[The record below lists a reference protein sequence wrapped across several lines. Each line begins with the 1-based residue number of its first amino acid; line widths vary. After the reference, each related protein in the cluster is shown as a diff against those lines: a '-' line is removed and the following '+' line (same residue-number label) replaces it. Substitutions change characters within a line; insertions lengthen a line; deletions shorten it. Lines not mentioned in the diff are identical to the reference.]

1 MTGKAPRPLW
11 LGFGLGMFAAAMLA
25 AAPAAKAQFFWSPW
39 FQEQPKAR
47 PKARVP
53 KPKPPGDDLPPIVP
67 KESSAPPPPDD
78 RPYDTKLLRL
88 TEILGA
94 VHYLRELC
102 GAQEGQLWRN
112 QMREILKNEGSTAV
126 RRAKLVNS
134 FNDGYRGYRRT
145 YRTCTSSATL
155 AITRFSTEG
164 AQIAVALAKPSSAY
178 ANRNVPAETA
188 APATGQAAPAPG
200 QAAPASGQAA
210 PDPVRPRL
218 RPGRPRL
225 RRTQMR
231 LARPGRTP
239 LRKRLQGRLRLRL
252 PIQIRG
258 PRVRPRPPRLGRR
271 VASLRPP
278 VQPKPRPVRML
289 PTRPTSLGKRRR
301 EFSASRAKSRAK
313 PASFHRIN
321 R

>member
-11 LGFGLGMFAAAMLA
+11 LGFGLGMFAVAMIA

-39 FQEQPKAR
+39 FQEQPKSR
-47 PKARVP
+47 PKARAP

-178 ANRNVPAETA
+178 ANRNVPAEAA
-188 APATGQAAPAPG
+188 APESATGQAAPAPG

-210 PDPVRPRL
+210 PAPGQAARAPNANAAGQTGANANPQAPAGQTAPAPANANQGAAGQATPAPTGTTTSQPPAAGAAQTEANPDAADQAAQPRKKK
-218 RPGRPRL
+218 
-225 RRTQMR
+225 
-231 LARPGRTP
+231 
-239 LRKRLQGRLRLRL
+239 KR
-252 PIQIRG
+252 
-258 PRVRPRPPRLGRR
+258 
-271 VASLRPP
+271 
-278 VQPKPRPVRML
+278 VQRKPREVP
-289 PTRPTSLGKRRR
+289 R
-301 EFSASRAKSRAK
+301 ETGFFS
-313 PASFHRIN
+313 PN
-321 R
+321 